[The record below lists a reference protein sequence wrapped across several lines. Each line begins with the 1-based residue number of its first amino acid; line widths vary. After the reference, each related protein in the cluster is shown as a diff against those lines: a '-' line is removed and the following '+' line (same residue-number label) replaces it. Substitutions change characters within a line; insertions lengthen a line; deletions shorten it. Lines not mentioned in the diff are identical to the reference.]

1 MIVTNVTPL
10 STTAPL
16 PVGLVAAVG
25 TGMTAA
31 RNDHVHVDT
40 LPFDAIQAS
49 FRAGRRMLGEFS
61 AYGVITPDVTDGG
74 YIFPFGT
81 GMGATLAGGL
91 IITCTAI
98 SGELFSSFS
107 GSAANNEG
115 ILGSVNGG
123 SNALRTATAPNK
135 SPRMLLRWYPGAAAA
150 ANLVT
155 LAGFPAVV
163 DGNNPSA
170 TSSGAYIRLQTT
182 GNMFFVTR
190 QGLTETTTDLG
201 ARPTSLKS
209 YEIESADAGV
219 TWTLRNDTTGVVVA
233 THTTNVPT
241 VTTGCAYSLY
251 GIQTGAGT
259 PTFFNVAY
267 MRVEAGFTP

>member
-81 GMGATLAGGL
+81 GMGATLAGGQS
-91 IITCTAI
+91 ITCTAI
-98 SGELFSSFS
+98 SGELFASFS
-107 GSAANNEG
+107 GSGTNTEG
-115 ILGSVNGG
+115 VLGSVNAATD
-123 SNALRTATAPNK
+123 ALRLTTAPNK

-150 ANLVT
+150 ANLLT
-155 LAGFPAVV
+155 FAGFIAGT
-163 DGNNPSA
+163 DANNPSA

-190 QGLTETTTDLG
+190 QGATETTTDLG

-209 YEIESADAGV
+209 YEIESVDAGV

-233 THTTNVPT
+233 THITNVPT